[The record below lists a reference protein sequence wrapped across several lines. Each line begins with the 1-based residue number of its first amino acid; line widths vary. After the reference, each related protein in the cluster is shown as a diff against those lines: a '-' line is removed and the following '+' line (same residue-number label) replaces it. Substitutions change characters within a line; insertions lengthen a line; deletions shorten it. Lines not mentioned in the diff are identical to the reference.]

1 MSGYQVFMHVDLLE
15 AMPKSVIHRRRI
27 MDFIRSLR
35 DHPHTIGDF
44 TDKDA
49 SQRIREVKL
58 IGDYA
63 ITYWVDSPVKAVMI
77 ADLRPADK

>member
-15 AMPKSVIHRRRI
+15 AMPRTGIQRRQI
-27 MDFIRSLR
+27 MDFIRGLR
-35 DHPHTIGDF
+35 DNSHMIGDF

-49 SQRIREVKL
+49 SLRIREVKL